1 MSRRRSRRR
10 SRGGRDAGK
19 DIPTGPFSDIAFLL
33 IIFFVV
39 AATLIKTKGFSTEFP
54 AGEENQEAK
63 ESDNTIVLTPGKLTL
78 NKKSLSVTQLRIRL
92 SDMKLADKRS
102 EQDRMIVVEAH
113 PQVKYDQYFQVMAAI
128 SRAGG
133 IPAIVR
139 DDGKQEGGG

>member
-1 MSRRRSRRR
+1 MVRRRSRRG
-10 SRGGRDAGK
+10 SGGRRDAGK

-54 AGEENQEAK
+54 SGQENQEAK
-63 ESDNTIVLTPGKLTL
+63 ESDNTVVMTPDELTF
-78 NKKSLSVTQLRIRL
+78 NEKKVTIAQLRSKL
-92 SDMKLADKRS
+92 DDMKLAGRRS

-113 PQVKYDQYFQVMAAI
+113 PQVKYGTYFQVMAAI

-139 DDGKQEGGG
+139 DEKSGGGG